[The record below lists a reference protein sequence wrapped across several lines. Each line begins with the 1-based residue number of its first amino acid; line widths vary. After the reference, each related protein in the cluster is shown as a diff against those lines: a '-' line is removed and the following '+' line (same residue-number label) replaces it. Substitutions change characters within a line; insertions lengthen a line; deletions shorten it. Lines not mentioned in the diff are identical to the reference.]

1 MIDENVLIKIIH
13 EQQAEDD
20 KAYRLLYFDD
30 SCTAIY
36 KAKKSVRNK
45 IIETIEDM
53 SIVSRFADWL
63 EEVIHKALEKQIPKK
78 PIEKEVIGV
87 SMAGY
92 RYKGRCPECSSKVLQ
107 SLGNYCSKCGQALDW
122 SVENES

>member
-1 MIDENVLIKIIH
+1 MIDENVLIKIIC

-20 KAYRLLYFDD
+20 KAYRLLYFVD
-30 SCTAIY
+30 SCTAIC

-63 EEVIHKALEKQIPKK
+63 ESEAE
-78 PIEKEVIGV
+78 E
-87 SMAGY
+87 
-92 RYKGRCPECSSKVLQ
+92 
-107 SLGNYCSKCGQALDW
+107 
-122 SVENES
+122 